1 MLLLTKASAQLSISR
16 RKLLAI
22 SRLKTDVYFF
32 LLSVGRSNLIREWET
47 RTTTLHSF
55 SFKSLVSN
63 VILSFKKLAT
73 GCYVKLNNNELA
85 LFFSLIASG
94 YLGNVSIYV
103 GLHEVFGDEF
113 TFWVFV
119 PKEYSDRR
127 FY

>member
-63 VILSFKKLAT
+63 VILSFKSWQQ
-73 GCYVKLNNNELA
+73 VVMSN
-85 LFFSLIASG
+85 
-94 YLGNVSIYV
+94 
-103 GLHEVFGDEF
+103 
-113 TFWVFV
+113 
-119 PKEYSDRR
+119 
-127 FY
+127 